1 MIFRGQLDGAAAAAS
16 LKDSSVSLAV
26 GEGYVVAWD
35 LGGRLYSVFRGGHT
49 FRRGLSGRVLHKWR
63 DADAAPEA
71 ESAYDE
77 RQRVVMDEAE
87 GDRLL
92 DECAA
97 LARGAAAA
105 MRENPS
111 KWTPPFPLDV
121 HSVTGAADR
130 LLAALDLCGQFD
142 AGGARADASR
152 FAQVYSPIGILPPD
166 QYMSVVLQATSGC
179 SFGTCTFCDL
189 YHGPYRVK
197 TPGEFGRHI
206 DGVRAYLGPSLSLRA
221 RSVFLGAA
229 NALAIPLPRLVEL
242 LGVLRAAYRGSPPPV
257 CGFVDGFTGA
267 LKDVEAYRTL
277 AAMGLARVYIGLESG
292 HDPLLAFV
300 CKPGTSAE
308 ALQTVRAIK
317 EAGVAV
323 GVIVMIG
330 LGGRRFA
337 ERHVADTI
345 DAVNAMALG
354 ARDLLYFSD
363 LVPIPGTSY
372 PATPSVVDHRKGQG
386 VSPLPG
392 EGLEPLGQRE
402 RIAQLRAIR
411 TGLRFPGPPPK
422 FARYDIREFVY

>member
-1 MIFRGQLDGAAAAAS
+1 MIYRGRLDGAAAAAS

-63 DADAAPEA
+63 DAFAAPEA

-77 RQRVVMDEAE
+77 RQRVVLGEAE

-92 DECAA
+92 DECAR
-97 LARGAAAA
+97 LAQGAAAA
-105 MRENPS
+105 MRRSPS
-111 KWTPPFPLDV
+111 AWTPSLSRDV
-121 HSVTGAADR
+121 ESTNGTAAR

-142 AGGARADASR
+142 ADGARADAAR

-197 TPGEFGRHI
+197 TAVEFARHI
-206 DGVRAYLGPSLSLRA
+206 DAVHRYLGPSLSLRA
-221 RSVFLGAA
+221 RTVFLGAA
-229 NALAIPLPRLVEL
+229 NALAVPLPRLVEL
-242 LGVLRAAYRGSPPPV
+242 LGVLHTVYDGSPPPV

-267 LKDVEAYRTL
+267 LKDAEAYRML
-277 AAMGLARVYIGLESG
+277 AEMGLARVYIGLESG

-300 CKPGTSAE
+300 RKPGSSAE

-330 LGGRRFA
+330 LGGHRFA
-337 ERHVADTI
+337 EQHVADTI
-345 DAVNAMALG
+345 DTVNAMALS

-363 LVPIPGTSY
+363 LVPVPGTSY
-372 PATPSVVDHRKGQG
+372 PATPSAVDHRKG
-386 VSPLPG
+386 PG
-392 EGLEPLGQRE
+392 FGPVVAQDLQPLGQGE